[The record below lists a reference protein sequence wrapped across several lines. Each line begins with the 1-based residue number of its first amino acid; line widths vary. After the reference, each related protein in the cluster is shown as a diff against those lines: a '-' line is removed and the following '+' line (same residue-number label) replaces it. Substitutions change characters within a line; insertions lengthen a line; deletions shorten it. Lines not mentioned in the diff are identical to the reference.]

1 MSRSRGKRG
10 YWEGGKREE
19 EEVSRNGYPAAFE
32 LRPVTLTWVN
42 VYGDFIS
49 FDSVHIHIVR
59 HADSV

>member
-1 MSRSRGKRG
+1 M
-10 YWEGGKREE
+10 
-19 EEVSRNGYPAAFE
+19 SRNGYPAAFE